1 MQQAKEVEG
10 KLEEVVGIKKELE
23 EMIKEKIKKNMEEH
37 REENLSNIAEIITR
51 ELKTQEERR
60 EKRDEEILKLLRET
74 KADNYQMKTRMIT
87 MSEEIKRDRDER
99 VKLEKKVND
108 NVVKNEVRMGKL
120 EEEIIKMRGE
130 MKRIGNI
137 NGNGRVTNLEK
148 ELAKVEEETRK
159 REQELANLEEKVNE
173 RKENRGNGIR
183 EEEILKRVQEQVDG
197 RFEWEKDNERRK
209 PNLVIFNLEESG
221 DRDAEKRIEHDR
233 KVCEEL
239 YEEGLGI

>member
-120 EEEIIKMRGE
+120 EEEVIKMRGE

-183 EEEILKRVQEQVDG
+183 EEEILRRVQEQVDG

-209 PNLVIFNLEESG
+209 SNLVIFNL
-221 DRDAEKRIEHDR
+221 
-233 KVCEEL
+233 
-239 YEEGLGI
+239 